1 MGATLPGLLSALL
14 LLLLPASLRV
24 RDHLPASNRREAEDG
39 VVGRGLHP
47 IVLIPGLSCPD
58 LEARLTDAYRPST
71 PRCSR
76 VQGEEGWFGL
86 WTNRTW
92 ELDAER
98 AECFVDQMRLVYDAV
113 LGDFRNLPGVESR
126 VPGFGSARGS
136 GSKVPTHP

>member
-24 RDHLPASNRREAEDG
+24 RDQLLLASHRREAEDG
-39 VVGRGLHP
+39 IGGGLHP

-58 LEARLTDAYRPST
+58 LEARLTDAYRPLM
-71 PRCSR
+71 PGCSR
-76 VQGEEGWFGL
+76 LEGEGWFGL

-98 AECFVDQMRLVYDAV
+98 AECFVDQMRLVYDPA
-113 LGDFRNLPGVESR
+113 LGEFRNRPGVATR
-126 VPGFGSARGS
+126 VPNFGSARGFS
-136 GSKVPTHP
+136 SKYAPHP

>member
-58 LEARLTDAYRPST
+58 LEA
-71 PRCSR
+71 
-76 VQGEEGWFGL
+76 
-86 WTNRTW
+86 
-92 ELDAER
+92 
-98 AECFVDQMRLVYDAV
+98 
-113 LGDFRNLPGVESR
+113 
-126 VPGFGSARGS
+126 
-136 GSKVPTHP
+136 